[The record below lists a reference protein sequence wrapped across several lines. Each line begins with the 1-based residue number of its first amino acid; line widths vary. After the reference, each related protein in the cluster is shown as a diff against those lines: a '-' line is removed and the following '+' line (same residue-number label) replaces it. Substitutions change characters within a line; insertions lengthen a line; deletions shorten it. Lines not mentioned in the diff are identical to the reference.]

1 MDSQKSLWGDL
12 SNTAIFRT
20 PFTILKEQAAVLS
33 QQTKGLLVGEVKRYQ
48 DENEDISL
56 SLHVV
61 APSLGHYR
69 YEVVQVYYGIT
80 IYPLNVRSMATEH
93 PPKPCHSEQE
103 FEQALGEIL
112 SSLQVKKVIS
122 ALLSDIHASSTY
134 DTTNEFDIPF

>member
-20 PFTILKEQAAVLS
+20 PFTILKEQAAILS

-56 SLHVV
+56 SLYIV
-61 APSLGHYR
+61 APSLGDYR
-69 YEVVQVYYGIT
+69 YEVVQVYHDIT
-80 IYPLNVRSMATEH
+80 IYPLIVRSMATED
-93 PPKPCHSEQE
+93 PSNPRHSEQE

-112 SSLQVKKVIS
+112 SSLQVKRVIS
-122 ALLSDIHASSTY
+122 ALLSDIHASRTY